1 MVSFELGKEVDKEK
15 RGTKKKVCVPT
26 RNRTSDLRIP
36 LYDALPLS
44 PRESTAGEIYY
55 EVHMTHG
62 DSEFFFLCHAHDK
75 TKNIFIYFFAELK
88 IYHLSYCINKYDTI
102 DIADPSSMQDACH
115 MNFVIDLAHHSLEHR
130 SAASEGPRFDSSW
143 GLRIFF
149 LVPRSWEDE
158 KHLYPFLYRV
168 KQLIT
173 ESVCFPF
180 L

>member
-1 MVSFELGKEVDKEK
+1 MVSFELGKEIDKEK

-26 RNRTSDLRIP
+26 RKRTSDLRIP

-130 SAASEGPRFDSSW
+130 SAASEGPRSKVTSLSISLPSSKFTIS
-143 GLRIFF
+143 LIVLTNMTLSTLPILAVCRT
-149 LVPRSWEDE
+149 
-158 KHLYPFLYRV
+158 RV
-168 KQLIT
+168 I
-173 ESVCFPF
+173 
-180 L
+180 

>member
-1 MVSFELGKEVDKEK
+1 MVSFELGKEIDKEK
-15 RGTKKKVCVPT
+15 RGTKKKVCIPT
-26 RNRTSDLRIP
+26 RKRTSDLRIP

-130 SAASEGPRFDSSW
+130 SAASKGPRFDSSW

-149 LVPRSWEDE
+149 LVPRS
-158 KHLYPFLYRV
+158 
-168 KQLIT
+168 
-173 ESVCFPF
+173 
-180 L
+180 

>member
-62 DSEFFFLCHAHDK
+62 DSEFFFCATLMTRRK
-75 TKNIFIYFFAELK
+75 ELK

-130 SAASEGPRFDSSW
+130 SAASEGPRFDSS
-143 GLRIFF
+143 
-149 LVPRSWEDE
+149 
-158 KHLYPFLYRV
+158 
-168 KQLIT
+168 
-173 ESVCFPF
+173 
-180 L
+180 